1 MVEPS
6 KQQQGQQT
14 VVIVTTCPPGCG
26 INCNRVFDDS
36 LGLGYRVY
44 CKCPICHPDNVDSKR
59 RKVVVAEGE
68 PQLHEQ
74 LQPIQAH
81 QPMTTEVGHID

>member
-1 MVEPS
+1 MSSQNRQNV
-6 KQQQGQQT
+6 T
-14 VVIVTTCPPGCG
+14 VTACPTGCG
-26 INCNRVFDDS
+26 NGCNRVFEDS

-44 CKCPICHPDNVDSKR
+44 CKCPICHTDNIGSR

-74 LQPIQAH
+74 LQPIHTH
-81 QPMTTEVGHID
+81 QPIAAGVGHID